1 VPYFDRPIAL
11 LILAVLPLIWWSVW
25 KRRGFTGTR
34 RAVVAATARSLLLA
48 LLALALAQPAI
59 RRTGEQVTV
68 VVVAD
73 VSKSV
78 PAELLQQAQ
87 SLLERAAERRTD
99 RADRIGVVAVGR
111 DAAVT
116 EIPRMGGRIDLAV
129 RPGDLEGSDLAEG
142 VQRALAVLPPDTMNR
157 ILLVS
162 DGNETAGS
170 LAAAADLAAAN
181 RVPIDVLPITYSHAR
196 ETLIESI
203 RLPSRVRSGQ
213 AASLR
218 IALRSQGGGSGTLLV
233 WENDQPI
240 DLDPASPGAGRR
252 ITLPA
257 GPSTIEV
264 PLSLDRSGARR
275 FRALFEPDAASGDG
289 VLENNRGATT
299 TFVSGEGSVLVIH
312 DAEAESAS
320 LVQALQRGGLTVDT
334 ISSDQ
339 LVGDMASLSAY
350 DAVVLSNV
358 PRYSIDNS
366 TDKLLRSYV
375 HDLGGGLLVTGGD
388 NSFGAGGWIG
398 SALADALP
406 VKLDPPASREMM
418 RTCVAVV
425 IDTSGSM
432 CNLVSG
438 TGRSQQEEAND
449 AAVAGLRSM
458 TRLDEIIVVAFN
470 QDAEVRVPRQ
480 QVGDG
485 KKIAASILSM
495 QSGGGTDQFAG
506 MELAIA
512 ELLKSKAAT
521 RHMVILTD
529 GQTTGDQELGKQIV
543 ETARRNKITISTIG
557 VGDGS
562 NDELL
567 AFLAQEGGGEHYSI
581 DTPAAARRLPAMF
594 IREMSIGSRNLIAD
608 GIFQPQLRRDAGGPV
623 APDLSALPPLG
634 GSVITVPRDGLS
646 QYPIVRV
653 SEEGTDPILA
663 HWNHGLGKVV
673 AFTSDTTGRW
683 GSAWVAWS
691 GFQPFWER
699 VVRWLMRP
707 AAPDSL
713 VLRTRID
720 GDDAVVELDATG
732 MNAGSAPF
740 GRAEARIVMPNGTVQ
755 RLPMVQKGL
764 GRFEGRFTCEGTGS
778 YLVDA
783 GLSESGA
790 ARASGSVQA
799 CVSVP
804 YSREYRMTRDN
815 STLLT
820 QVAEQTGGRVL
831 SAASLASEDLFDR
844 SGLTQPRSVRQIWD
858 ILAIIAAALLV
869 IDVAA
874 RRLVFDAG
882 LLRDGLSSVTGVSRA
897 GRGETIAAWK
907 RARAA
912 SASGSAASS
921 ETAVPTQSSTV
932 GSASTDARPAARS
945 TARAAPETKTPEAP
959 DAHAKGS
966 ASADSAP
973 RAEEEESNDPLSRL
987 RRAKRRAKEEMDGDQ
1002 RAE

>member
-1 VPYFDRPIAL
+1 MPHFDRPIAL

-25 KRRGFTGTR
+25 KVRGFTGTR
-34 RAVVAATARSLLLA
+34 RAIVAATARSLLLA

-59 RRTGEQVTV
+59 HRSGEQVTLLI
-68 VVVAD
+68 VAD

-78 PAELLQQAQ
+78 PSELLGQAQ
-87 SLLERAAERRTD
+87 ELLERAAERRTD
-99 RADRIGVVAVGR
+99 REDRIGVVAVGR

-116 EIPRMGGRIDLAV
+116 EIPRIGGRIDFAA
-129 RPGDLEGSDLAEG
+129 RPSDLEGSDLAKG

-157 ILLVS
+157 IVLVS

-181 RVPIDVLPITYSHAR
+181 RVPIDVLPITYSHSR

-203 RLPSRVRSGQ
+203 RLPSRVRAGQ

-218 IALRSQGGGSGTLLV
+218 IALRSQGGSSGTLLV

-240 DLDPASPGAGRR
+240 DLDSASPGAGRR

-275 FRALFEPDAASGDG
+275 FRALFEPDAATGDG
-289 VLENNRGATT
+289 VVENNRGATT
-299 TFVSGEGSVLVIH
+299 TFVAGEGSVLVIH

-334 ISSDQ
+334 VSSDQ

-358 PRYSIDNS
+358 PRYSIDNA
-366 TDKLLRSYV
+366 TDRLLRSYV

-406 VKLDPPASREMM
+406 VKLDPPATREMM
-418 RTCVAVV
+418 RACVAVV

-432 CNLVSG
+432 CNVVSG

-470 QDAEVRVPRQ
+470 QDAEVRVARQ

-485 KKIAASILSM
+485 KKIAASILGM
-495 QSGGGTDQFAG
+495 RSGGGTNQFAG
-506 MELAIA
+506 MELALA
-512 ELLKSKAAT
+512 ELMKSKSAT

-529 GQTTGDQELGKQIV
+529 GQTTGDQELGKAIV
-543 ETARRNKITISTIG
+543 ATARSNKITISTIG

-567 AFLAQEGGGEHYSI
+567 MFLAQEGGGEHYSI
-581 DTPAAARRLPAMF
+581 DSPAAARRLPAMF

-608 GIFQPQLRRDAGGPV
+608 GTFQPQLRRDAAGPV
-623 APDLSALPPLG
+623 APDLGALPPLG
-634 GSVITVPRDGLS
+634 GSVITVPREGLS

-653 SEEGTDPILA
+653 SDDGTDPILA

-673 AFTSDTTGRW
+673 AFMSDTTGRW
-683 GSAWVAWS
+683 GSAWVSWS

-699 VVRWLMRP
+699 VVRWVMRP

-713 VLRTRID
+713 MLRTRID
-720 GDDAVVELDATG
+720 GDDAIVELDATG
-732 MNAGSAPF
+732 VNAASAPF
-740 GRAEARIVMPNGTVQ
+740 GRAEARIVMPDGTVQ

-783 GLSESGA
+783 GLTESGSM
-790 ARASGSVQA
+790 RAGGSVQA

-815 STLLT
+815 AALLT
-820 QVAEQTGGRVL
+820 QVAERTGGRML
-831 SAASLASEDLFDR
+831 SPASLASADLFDR
-844 SGLTQPRSVRQIWD
+844 SGLTQPRSIRQIWD

-869 IDVAA
+869 LDVAA
-874 RRLVFDAG
+874 RRLVLDAG
-882 LLRDGLSSVTGVSRA
+882 ILRDGLSSVTGVSRA

-912 SASGSAASS
+912 SVATSAASS
-921 ETAVPTQSSTV
+921 AASST
-932 GSASTDARPAARS
+932 ASSTASSSERTRRVEAAPAPRRDEASSTEATSPRS
-945 TARAAPETKTPEAP
+945 TGP
-959 DAHAKGS
+959 AKS
-966 ASADSAP
+966 AVDQ
-973 RAEEEESNDPLSRL
+973 RAEEDDAADSLSRL
-987 RRAKRRAKEEMDGDQ
+987 RRAKRRAQEEMDGDD
-1002 RAE
+1002 RAG